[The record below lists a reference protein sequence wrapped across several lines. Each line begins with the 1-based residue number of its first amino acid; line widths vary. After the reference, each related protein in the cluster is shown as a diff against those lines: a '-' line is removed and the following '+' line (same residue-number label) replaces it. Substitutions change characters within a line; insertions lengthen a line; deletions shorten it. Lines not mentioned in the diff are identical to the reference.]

1 MRKTRN
7 ALRLS
12 SSIPARHGKKSSLVV
27 QAINPRSDAA
37 DAGKGQRVMII
48 GGDGYCGWATA
59 LHLSQRGYEVSIVD
73 NLCRRQFDDQLGF
86 NSLTPIKSIHE
97 RVRKWEEVSGRKIEL
112 FIGDVCDY
120 EFLGATFE
128 KFNPTAAV
136 HFGEQ
141 RSAPYSMM
149 DRSRAI
155 FTQTNNV
162 MGTINVL
169 YAIKE
174 FAPDCHLVKLGT
186 MGEYGT
192 PNIDIE
198 EGYLTITHNGRTD
211 TLPYPKQGGSF
222 YHLSKCQDSANM
234 LFCTK
239 AWNLRCTDI
248 NQGVV
253 YGIATDETMMH
264 PDLINRLDYDAVF
277 GTALNRFC
285 IQAAV
290 GHPMTVYGKGGQ
302 TRGFL
307 NIRDTVQCI
316 QIAVDNPAEPGKMPI
331 YNQFTQQFS
340 VNELAGLITEAGQ
353 KLGLSPEVISVP
365 NPRTEAEEHYY
376 NAKNSNLKDLGLEPT
391 LLGDELLDTLMKT
404 VIDYKDRVDQRLIMP
419 GVNWKESQSVAKN
432 ITK

>member
-1 MRKTRN
+1 MSKTRN

-174 FAPDCHLVKLGT
+174 FAPDCHLV
-186 MGEYGT
+186 
-192 PNIDIE
+192 
-198 EGYLTITHNGRTD
+198 RTD

-222 YHLSKCQDSANM
+222 YHLSKCHDSANM